1 MKNSIKRE
9 QSKLVCSAE
18 RENFRLKGKK
28 IMMTLAAVLCCAM
41 ISTVFTACGS
51 DDDNNTPTPPA
62 EDTTPKQVAMDFY
75 FFNTEDMLNY
85 CNVEVTYD
93 DGTGTKTATLT
104 KDMVDEKLRYRVH
117 FVSDHLPATFT
128 VGRKVTLKQNIDEL
142 ESFTYFTHGY
152 TYVAALY
159 NAAGKKLSDL
169 PQYTAN
175 DPQAYPGASV
185 TKLINAGRLDHTYTY
200 TFDTKGEMSNK

>member
-1 MKNSIKRE
+1 MKNSHVR

-62 EDTTPKQVAMDFY
+62 EDTTPKQVAMDYYLFT
-75 FFNTEDMLNY
+75 TEDMLNY

-104 KDMVDEKLRYRVH
+104 KDMTMTDDEVEQMVNAKVNELWAGATTREEALA
-117 FVSDHLPATFT
+117 DPA
-128 VGRKVTLKQNIDEL
+128 RR
-142 ESFTYFTHGY
+142 
-152 TYVAALY
+152 
-159 NAAGKKLSDL
+159 
-169 PQYTAN
+169 
-175 DPQAYPGASV
+175 ASQC
-185 TKLINAGRLDHTYTY
+185 H
-200 TFDTKGEMSNK
+200 